1 LFQSAVRFAPKGG
14 LRPWFVAPFGDLV
27 QGSLKSD
34 GFPRVAPGKKNPGE
48 HAATVPM
55 DDFPQMPDRLV
66 TLSNRRK
73 PPFSAWGKQVGGP
86 PLDKGNRFPGVPDGR
101 VQILRAF

>member
-1 LFQSAVRFAPKGG
+1 
-14 LRPWFVAPFGDLV
+14 
-27 QGSLKSD
+27 
-34 GFPRVAPGKKNPGE
+34 
-48 HAATVPM
+48 M
-55 DDFPQMPDRLV
+55 DDFPQVPDRLV

-73 PPFSAWGKQVGGP
+73 APFSAWGKQVGGP